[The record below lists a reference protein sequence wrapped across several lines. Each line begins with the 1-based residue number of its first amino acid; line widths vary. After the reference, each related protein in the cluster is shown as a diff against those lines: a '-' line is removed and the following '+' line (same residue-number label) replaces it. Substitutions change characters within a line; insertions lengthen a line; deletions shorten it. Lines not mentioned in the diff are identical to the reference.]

1 MVVTEYRAS
10 SGTETAHRVL
20 RVPTH
25 VTYRTSGADVVLTP
39 PTAGLMLTTFPPD
52 VMVGPTRTV
61 DLEAE
66 FRGLSDQW
74 HRETGHLSSPEDI
87 ALHPAYLKIIGKGAS
102 VVPFILEDLR
112 SRGGQ
117 WYIALD
123 AITRASPLPLS
134 TTPALQDFKNA
145 WLQWGRDRHLI
156 N

>member
-1 MVVTEYRAS
+1 MVTEYRAS
-10 SGTETAHRVL
+10 SGTETAHWVQA
-20 RVPTH
+20 H
-25 VTYRTSGADVVLTP
+25 ETYLTLGADVVITP
-39 PTAGLMLTTFPPD
+39 PTAGLMLTTFPPS
-52 VMVGPTRTV
+52 VVVSPTRTV

-66 FRGLSDQW
+66 FRGLSNQW

-123 AITRASPLPLS
+123 AITQASPLPLS
-134 TTPALQDFKNA
+134 ATPTVQDFKNA